1 LRGDVILDCNDV
13 GCTLCASR
21 LGNEASRR
29 CTASPLMPAPWA
41 ALTARSGIS
50 SRVFR
55 RGWVTS
61 SRNLNKRSLTRGNL
75 PRGVAIKG
83 CCYIGVTAG
92 CQTPLMTTEVRTSRV
107 SRTWLEKLV
116 WKRAYE
122 TKIFD
127 ERREVCGRG
136 QTPEAS
142 QEAAERQW
150 VAELPAD
157 EPAR

>member
-1 LRGDVILDCNDV
+1 
-13 GCTLCASR
+13 
-21 LGNEASRR
+21 
-29 CTASPLMPAPWA
+29 
-41 ALTARSGIS
+41 
-50 SRVFR
+50 
-55 RGWVTS
+55 VTS

-127 ERREVCGRG
+127 GQREVFGRG
-136 QTPEAS
+136 PTAEAS
-142 QEAAERQW
+142 RYTAEFRW
-150 VAELPAD
+150 VAESQTEDKSA
-157 EPAR
+157 EA